1 MQVTIAWVKL
11 TRTNQTNKHK
21 TKLMIKADKMLN
33 SFKMYIA
40 DKISGLTTEGTPYFL
55 LFPMYLPG
63 MYYWKTYK
71 EKWATQNLPY
81 HMLCA
86 VSKSLITSS

>member
-1 MQVTIAWVKL
+1 MQVTIACVKL

-33 SFKMYIA
+33 SLKMYIA

-55 LFPMYLPG
+55 LFAMYLPG
-63 MYYWKTYK
+63 SPHIYYWKTYK
-71 EKWATQNLPY
+71 EK
-81 HMLCA
+81 
-86 VSKSLITSS
+86 